1 MSNLATTTASA
12 SAKPKKV
19 HKPKANSS
27 NPTYIS
33 MILTALKSLD
43 AKKGSSKQAILS
55 YVTSSYKF
63 DNEKKANLYL
73 NNALRNG
80 VASGVLKQVKGRGA
94 HGSFK
99 LGDKPKKSKP
109 RKSRDAKPKKAKLAV
124 PKKAKVTKAEA
135 KSKTKSATSNDAKK
149 SVATKAKAAAKSKAK
164 SEPPKAEQ

>member
-33 MILTALKSLD
+33 MVLTALKSLD

-55 YVTSSYKF
+55 YVTSNYKF

-109 RKSRDAKPKKAKLAV
+109 RKSRDAKPKKAK
-124 PKKAKVTKAEA
+124 VTKAEA
-135 KSKTKSATSNDAKK
+135 KSKTKSATSNNAKK